1 MVFTK
6 KKKAKILI
14 VLSSILQ
21 FQGFIGPVLF
31 VFYTA
36 YMGLTTAQYLFVD
49 SLLFFIMAVCE
60 IPSGMI
66 ADRFGRK
73 RVLVVAKIAI
83 CIGMI
88 ILLTMKSLE
97 GAILVS
103 IIYGIF
109 GALESGITDSIFYE
123 LFERENSLEEY
134 EFLTAK
140 TGGIGFIISILYG
153 VIAGYVTDKN
163 LALPVI
169 LDLMISVAMLIC
181 ILIFLEDN
189 GEYKA
194 KDKLFL
200 PTKKQL
206 GNVLPILLVFAM
218 ISSCSRIMYS
228 FYQPVLIEEQFPI
241 IFLGYA
247 SGIYSITASCSSFLY
262 EKIRTKLDE
271 KGMYCLILI
280 VQLIAT
286 FGFAFSGGYVVMI
299 FILIQQLQRGF
310 TGTFLYMQ
318 ANQYISSKDGNRV
331 TIMSILFCSIN
342 LITAGS
348 LFLTSYVTK
357 YYGLDIS
364 IVSYVFV
371 ANFLFLAFLGIFAY
385 KKYKKQIEVMVE

>member
-163 LALPVI
+163 LVLPVI

-189 GEYKA
+189 GEYQA

-286 FGFAFSGGYVVMI
+286 FGFAFSGGYVVII

>member
-194 KDKLFL
+194 KDKLLL

-286 FGFAFSGGYVVMI
+286 FGFAFSGGYVVII

>member
-286 FGFAFSGGYVVMI
+286 FGFAFSGGYVVII

-342 LITAGS
+342 LITASS

-371 ANFLFLAFLGIFAY
+371 ANFLFLDFLGIFAY

>member
-271 KGMYCLILI
+271 KGMYYLILI

>member
-140 TGGIGFIISILYG
+140 TGGIGFIVSILYG

>member
-189 GEYKA
+189 GEYKV

-286 FGFAFSGGYVVMI
+286 FGFAFSGGYVVII